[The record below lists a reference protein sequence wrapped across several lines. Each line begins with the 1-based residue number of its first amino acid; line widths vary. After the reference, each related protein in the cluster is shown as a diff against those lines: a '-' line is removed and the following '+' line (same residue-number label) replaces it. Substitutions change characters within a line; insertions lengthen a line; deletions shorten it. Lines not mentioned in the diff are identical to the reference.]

1 MALLALFA
9 SVATAQE
16 GSGTLPPER
25 PTVSELVVTP
35 KITCMDPEP
44 DPAAP
49 APRIVSSFPAPEA
62 VIRPGVLVVRLTFDR
77 PMTCDGF
84 IVEAPPI
91 PNPCP
96 TRRQQMSLSFD
107 RRTIRVLC
115 KTEPG
120 MSYALRLGVTP
131 TQQFHSLDGRPPEAY
146 EVRFRTS
153 SEGLT
158 TTIAEALAQDAGTL
172 PPADTPR
179 P

>member
-1 MALLALFA
+1 
-9 SVATAQE
+9 
-16 GSGTLPPER
+16 
-25 PTVSELVVTP
+25 
-35 KITCMDPEP
+35 
-44 DPAAP
+44 
-49 APRIVSSFPAPEA
+49 
-62 VIRPGVLVVRLTFDR
+62 
-77 PMTCDGF
+77 
-84 IVEAPPI
+84 
-91 PNPCP
+91 
-96 TRRQQMSLSFD
+96 
-107 RRTIRVLC
+107 
-115 KTEPG
+115 